1 MLWQVSMSCWFNW
14 TDDFVYIFFLN
25 LLLCKKFMSLCFRH
39 PKSKLSFSVP
49 VPSRA
54 PSSPLLRWR
63 TARVTEINEKHNHNN
78 MKLEAQFGSKG
89 LHLGVSHCVIWCK
102 GFVWVNQNVTSTLTQ
117 ITCWT
122 AVCRRLSLPDVAGSV
137 MHLANNNPFHLGER
151 LPLFKALLPLYL
163 IWSSLSP
170 GKHFPF
176 LWMRKLRRNWLPR
189 DHTTSFS
196 RCVCAH
202 ALSCPLF
209 LSFPLSLSF
218 SQPF

>member
-1 MLWQVSMSCWFNW
+1 
-14 TDDFVYIFFLN
+14 
-25 LLLCKKFMSLCFRH
+25 MSLCFRH
-39 PKSKLSFSVP
+39 PKSKLLFFVP
-49 VPSRA
+49 VFLTES

-137 MHLANNNPFHLGER
+137 THLANNNPFHLGER
-151 LPLFKALLPLYL
+151 LLLFRALLPLYL

-170 GKHFPF
+170 GKRFPF
-176 LWMRKLRRNWLPR
+176 YGWGNSEEIDFLVITQPV
-189 DHTTSFS
+189 SPG
-196 RCVCAH
+196 VCART
-202 ALSCPLF
+202 C
-209 LSFPLSLSF
+209 FPVLSF
-218 SQPF
+218 SPSLFLPTILNNLLRFKHRSHISASHHSVYFPVVKKEIQSY